1 MPLRRKR
8 RRRWQ
13 LQRPRLKCAASSGA
27 SRRAGRCLSIC
38 RASASSIPHPRF
50 VRVAVG
56 LCTKSART
64 SPRRW
69 SLIPRQWKVIQHV
82 REKFSCHSCKSI
94 TQPPASS
101 HPISRAAVLALFYSP
116 DRSSKHPEQ
125 HLANYAGLM
134 QADAYAGFSKLYHP
148 SRKPGAIIEAAGWA
162 HARRKFF
169 DLARLQKAPIAI
181 EAVKR
186 IDALFAIE
194 REINWSPVSG
204 PYEIKPPGTAW
215 IFAGRIDVGVGA
227 LIRRMKISI
236 SMSR

>member
-1 MPLRRKR
+1 
-8 RRRWQ
+8 
-13 LQRPRLKCAASSGA
+13 
-27 SRRAGRCLSIC
+27 
-38 RASASSIPHPRF
+38 
-50 VRVAVG
+50 
-56 LCTKSART
+56 
-64 SPRRW
+64 
-69 SLIPRQWKVIQHV
+69 VIQHV
-82 REKFSCHSCKSI
+82 REKFSCRSCKSI

-101 HPISRAAVLALFYSP
+101 HPISRAAVLALFYPP

-204 PYEIKPPGTAW
+204 PYEIKPPGAAW
-215 IFAGRIDVGVGA
+215 RFAGRD
-227 LIRRMKISI
+227 
-236 SMSR
+236 

>member
-148 SRKPGAIIEAAGWA
+148 SRKPGADHRGRGLGACAAQI
-162 HARRKFF
+162 
-169 DLARLQKAPIAI
+169 LRLGAIA
-181 EAVKR
+181 K
-186 IDALFAIE
+186 
-194 REINWSPVSG
+194 
-204 PYEIKPPGTAW
+204 GTH
-215 IFAGRIDVGVGA
+215 RH
-227 LIRRMKISI
+227 
-236 SMSR
+236 